1 MSITIPK
8 NLQKI
13 QNWHLSLIWILRVVS
28 RTAAKL
34 KQQHYLEIVVRFN
47 RDIPTL
53 VASSR
58 VPEHTQLDT

>member
-1 MSITIPK
+1 MTEKSVK
-8 NLQKI
+8 NSKLAFI
-13 QNWHLSLIWILRVVS
+13 SYYLDLRVVS

-34 KQQHYLEIVVRFN
+34 KQRRYLEIVVRFN

-58 VPEHTQLDT
+58 VPGQTQLDT